1 MTRYRFYN
9 DTLLLSLIH
18 HLKATMQPTPKPLTV
33 YHLTTYSDDQ
43 NRMIIERIQALPG
56 GSFFIGDAAG
66 NPVRP
71 KPEYLGQS
79 VAAVM
84 LRDPRTGQPVQQQ
97 MQFQFP
103 IPAKDIHEAFAL
115 FDAHQEPGFHKHLEA
130 LKIASIKQ
138 GADLSQLPKPG
149 KN

>member
-9 DTLLLSLIH
+9 DSLLAALIH
-18 HLKATMQPTPKPLTV
+18 HLKATMQPTPKPSKVFTMQ
-33 YHLTTYSDDQ
+33 TYADDK
-43 NRMIIERIQALPG
+43 NRIIIERREVLPNG
-56 GSFFIGDAAG
+56 QFFVGDALG

-71 KPEYLGQS
+71 TSEYLGQS
-79 VAAVM
+79 VAAVQVQ
-84 LRDPRTGQPVQQQ
+84 DPRTRQVVNQQ

-103 IPAKDIHEAFAL
+103 IPASTIHEAFAL
-115 FDAHQEPGFHKHLEA
+115 FDTHQEPGFHKHLEA

>member
-9 DTLLLSLIH
+9 DSLLSALIH
-18 HLKATMQPTPKPLTV
+18 HLKATMQPTPKPLAV
-33 YHLTTYSDDQ
+33 YMLTTFADDK
-43 NRMIIERIQALPG
+43 NRIIVLRQKVGEAHDLLT
-56 GSFFIGDAAG
+56 AMAT
-66 NPVRP
+66 
-71 KPEYLGQS
+71 PEYLGQS
-79 VAAVM
+79 VAAVQVQN
-84 LRDPRTGQPVQQQ
+84 PRTRQIEMQQ

-103 IPAKDIHEAFAL
+103 IPATSIHEAFAL
-115 FDAHQEPGFHKHLEA
+115 FDSHQEPGFHKHLEA